1 MCWLD
6 SNSRGGGAIGW
17 LVAVATMT
25 AVVVLAV
32 TMSAQCAF
40 SVAMGPP
47 RQHII
52 TNSND

>member
-6 SNSRGGGAIGW
+6 SNSRGGAIGK

-32 TMSAQCAF
+32 EMS
-40 SVAMGPP
+40 V
-47 RQHII
+47 
-52 TNSND
+52 